1 MKQLITRIDDE
12 LHRQFKVAAA
22 KRGET
27 MTQMIEEW
35 IRQYVTAQQQ
45 AERGASQPAASFSA
59 EKP

>member
-12 LHRQFKVAAA
+12 LHRQFKIAAA

-35 IRQYVTAQQQ
+35 IRQHVTAQQQ
-45 AERGASQPAASFSA
+45 AERGATQ
-59 EKP
+59 KDIY